1 MDKAEFLNIL
11 RQALDK
17 EVSQEIIEQN
27 ISFYDQYIGS
37 RSEEDE
43 RKVINDI
50 GDPRLIARTIIEKE
64 KMAKQKDFNINR
76 QSYQDSYYEDDDQRM
91 NNENDDNTFG
101 GNIFFTKLK
110 WYHKLIIAAVILL
123 FMFILFALGR
133 IFFSILFT
141 FAVPILII
149 CIIFMLFRRR

>member
-17 EVSQEIIEQN
+17 EVSQDIIEQN

-50 GDPRLIARTIIEKE
+50 GDPRLIAKTIIEKE
-64 KMAKQKDFNINR
+64 KMAKQKELNINS
-76 QSYQDSYYEDDDQRM
+76 QSYQDYYYDDDQRM
-91 NNENDDNTFG
+91 NDENDNNTFG

-123 FMFILFALGR
+123 FLVILFVLGR
-133 IFFSILFT
+133 ILFSILIT

-149 CIIFMLFRRR
+149 CIIVMLFRRR

>member
-37 RSEEDE
+37 QSEEDE
-43 RKVINDI
+43 RKVINEI

-64 KMAKQKDFNINR
+64 KMAKQKELNINS
-76 QSYQDSYYEDDDQRM
+76 QSYQDSYYEDDQSM
-91 NNENDDNTFG
+91 NNESDDNTFG

-123 FMFILFALGR
+123 FLVILFVLGR
-133 IFFSILFT
+133 ILFT

-149 CIIFMLFRRR
+149 CIILMLFRRR